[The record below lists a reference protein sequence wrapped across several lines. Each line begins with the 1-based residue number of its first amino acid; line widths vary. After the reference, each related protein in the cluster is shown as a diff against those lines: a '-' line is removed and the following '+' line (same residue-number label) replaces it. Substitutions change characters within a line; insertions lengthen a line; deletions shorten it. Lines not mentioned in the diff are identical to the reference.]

1 MVLVSLE
8 LGECVVSWTATREIH
23 EAGIHTRSD
32 RFRVRRRFRMG
43 VSGWSRIRT
52 VGVGVLFYQL
62 SLNVE
67 DMLAKDSKIIKG
79 VSGVA
84 IHGDMSSDIA
94 WEPTFEMHVSPVLMD
109 AIFTELTERCLEL
122 SVVLHDS
129 IVINATS

>member
-1 MVLVSLE
+1 
-8 LGECVVSWTATREIH
+8 
-23 EAGIHTRSD
+23 
-32 RFRVRRRFRMG
+32 MG
-43 VSGWSRIRT
+43 LSGQSRIRI
-52 VGVGVLFYQL
+52 VGVGFPFYQL
-62 SLNVE
+62 GLNVKDTLAE
-67 DMLAKDSKIIKG
+67 DSEIIEG